1 MTTLPNP
8 DREVLSIVGGP
19 GCGDAPGTYDVSMAN
34 DKALNLKPVDEPCAT
49 RRSAL
54 AGDWNR

>member
-1 MTTLPNP
+1 MST
-8 DREVLSIVGGP
+8 VSGGN
-19 GCGDAPGTYDVSMAN
+19 CGTEPGTYGVSMAN
-34 DKALNLKPVDEPCAT
+34 YKALNLKPVDEPCAT